1 MSLINSLTEQATF
14 SFSGRINV
22 LHAETKQFLGSIHM
36 KDGLLVDSFY
46 RGMEGRNSL
55 FKILIEDMSDVLPLK
70 FIVEPELIEDGSFSY
85 SVNDFKTEA
94 RKQYENYLASKK
106 LKPPGHIKLLIKGD
120 FVLHGA
126 KVESSEFQVLK
137 VISDYSRV
145 DDIYRESGLMEYEV
159 TNALVSLR
167 KKGALRVYQP

>member
-22 LHAETKQFLGSIHM
+22 LHAETKQFLGTIQM
-36 KDGLLVDSFY
+36 KDGLIVDSFY
-46 RGMEGRNSL
+46 RGMEGKNSL
-55 FKILIEDMSDVLPLK
+55 FKILIEDMTDAFPLK
-70 FIVEPELIEDGSFSY
+70 FIVEPELIENESFSY
-85 SVNDFKTEA
+85 SVSDFTKEA
-94 RKQYENYLASKK
+94 RRHYENFLASKK

-120 FVLHGA
+120 FMLHGSQ
-126 KVESSEFQVLK
+126 VNSTEFQVLK
-137 VISDYSRV
+137 VISDYSKV
-145 DDIYRESGLMEYEV
+145 DDIYNESGLMEYEV